1 MPAVEQDLT
10 QGSVTRKLV
19 RYALPLVASSLLQ
32 AIYSITDIIIAG
44 HYIGDVGISAINNA
58 SIIMNMLTQLA
69 IGLTVGGNVLVGQY
83 FGSGDHENRRKAAGN
98 MLTVGLIAGLLF
110 AVGILLL
117 GRPLLIL
124 LQSPTLEE
132 ATAYLSICGVGLL
145 FIFVYNSLSAI
156 LRGVGNSRI
165 PLYCIIASVS
175 LNVVLD
181 ILFVAGVPMGG
192 AGGAE
197 TAMRAGFH
205 RGLAGAALATVI
217 GQAISCLTALVFSL
231 RHRADLGLLP
241 RYLRPEA
248 EMVKRTLKLGF
259 PVALQWTIA
268 SISWLVVLT
277 LINKYGVTVSA
288 GNGVSNK
295 IRDFCQ
301 LFLSALTTGAGTMCA
316 QCLGAG
322 LYDRAEQVMKTCMKL
337 ALAMAAVIIVVA
349 EVFAP
354 QFAMIFTPDPEV
366 QHWAVVNLRI
376 EIVCQLFYAGM
387 FTYNTLATGSGH
399 TVFIMWN
406 SFLNCIVV
414 RLILAVVLEH
424 FLGIY
429 GVYIACGVA
438 VASSVPVGWWF
449 YRSKRWMTMKNIH

>member
-83 FGSGDHENRRKAAGN
+83 FGSGDHENRRKSAGN

-110 AVGILLL
+110 AAGILLL

-181 ILFVAGVPMGG
+181 ILFVAGFHMGV
-192 AGGAE
+192 
-197 TAMRAGFH
+197 
-205 RGLAGAALATVI
+205 AGAALATVLAQGCSALWVLKFLTGRRALLRLRWNTLRLQAARVRRILALGTSGFVMSMTNSLVQVLCNASLQHYGGDLYVGVMTVINSIREVVSMPVQGITNGCQPVLGYNYGAGEYERVRRGIRFTTVLTVGYSVAAWALVMAVPELLIRIFNDEPELIAAGIPAFRLYFAAFFCMSFQFI
-217 GQAISCLTALVFSL
+217 GQSVFVGLGRSRSAVFFSL
-231 RHRADLGLLP
+231 LRKAFIVAPLTLLLP
-241 RYLRPEA
+241 GLGMGVDGVFAA
-248 EMVKRTLKLGF
+248 EPVSNVLGG
-259 PVALQWTIA
+259 
-268 SISWLVVLT
+268 LVCLLT
-277 LINKYGVTVSA
+277 MYVTVY
-288 GNGVSNK
+288 
-295 IRDFCQ
+295 RR
-301 LFLSALTTGAGTMCA
+301 
-316 QCLGAG
+316 LG
-322 LYDRAEQVMKTCMKL
+322 R
-337 ALAMAAVIIVVA
+337 
-349 EVFAP
+349 
-354 QFAMIFTPDPEV
+354 
-366 QHWAVVNLRI
+366 
-376 EIVCQLFYAGM
+376 
-387 FTYNTLATGSGH
+387 
-399 TVFIMWN
+399 
-406 SFLNCIVV
+406 
-414 RLILAVVLEH
+414 
-424 FLGIY
+424 
-429 GVYIACGVA
+429 
-438 VASSVPVGWWF
+438 
-449 YRSKRWMTMKNIH
+449 

>member
-181 ILFVAGVPMGG
+181 ILFVAGFHMGV
-192 AGGAE
+192 
-197 TAMRAGFH
+197 
-205 RGLAGAALATVI
+205 AGAALATVI

-259 PVALQWTIA
+259 PSPPVDHRLHLLAGGAHPHQQVRRHRLRRQRRVQQNPRLLPALP
-268 SISWLVVLT
+268 L
-277 LINKYGVTVSA
+277 
-288 GNGVSNK
+288 
-295 IRDFCQ
+295 R
-301 LFLSALTTGAGTMCA
+301 
-316 QCLGAG
+316 
-322 LYDRAEQVMKTCMKL
+322 
-337 ALAMAAVIIVVA
+337 
-349 EVFAP
+349 
-354 QFAMIFTPDPEV
+354 PD
-366 QHWAVVNLRI
+366 HWRGHHVRPVP
-376 EIVCQLFYAGM
+376 
-387 FTYNTLATGSGH
+387 GSGP
-399 TVFIMWN
+399 
-406 SFLNCIVV
+406 L
-414 RLILAVVLEH
+414 
-424 FLGIY
+424 
-429 GVYIACGVA
+429 
-438 VASSVPVGWWF
+438 
-449 YRSKRWMTMKNIH
+449 

>member
-83 FGSGDHENRRKAAGN
+83 FGSGDHENRRKSAGN

-110 AVGILLL
+110 AAGILLL

-181 ILFVAGVPMGG
+181 ILFVAGFHMGV
-192 AGGAE
+192 
-197 TAMRAGFH
+197 
-205 RGLAGAALATVI
+205 AGAALATVI

-366 QHWAVVNLRI
+366 
-376 EIVCQLFYAGM
+376 
-387 FTYNTLATGSGH
+387 
-399 TVFIMWN
+399 
-406 SFLNCIVV
+406 
-414 RLILAVVLEH
+414 
-424 FLGIY
+424 
-429 GVYIACGVA
+429 
-438 VASSVPVGWWF
+438 
-449 YRSKRWMTMKNIH
+449 